1 MKEGWE
7 YKTLGECC
15 EKINGLWKG
24 KKEPFVN
31 VGVIRNANFTKEMT
45 LDFSNIEYLDVEVK
59 QYNSRKLKRGDLIVE
74 KSGGSEKQP
83 VGRVVLFLKGDGEY
97 SFSNFTS
104 VLRIINKDELLYEF
118 LYKFLLYIYRRGDTK
133 SMQKATTGIHNIEF
147 EKYLN
152 IRVPIIPIDEQ
163 RRIVSYLDS
172 SFQLID
178 KIKEKAQKSL
188 SEAKALFQSALAE
201 AMEPKE
207 GWEENTLGD
216 ISDNTKNINWKYDT
230 STYKYIDLSSVDR
243 DKSVISNTIII
254 DKTNAPT
261 RAKQIV
267 KYCDILF
274 ATTRPLL
281 RRVTLIKKEYDE
293 SICSTGF
300 CVIRPKKTIIEPH
313 FVFYLFKD
321 EPFYKY
327 IEPLQNGANY
337 PAVTDKSVKL
347 YKFSYPKDISTQK
360 QIVSHLDKLSSNVKQ
375 MEEKYQK
382 IVEECDALKQA
393 MLRDVFE

>member
-15 EKINGLWKG
+15 NIYNGNSINSDYKMKNFSGRKEGYPFIATKDVSFNGIINYDNGIKI
-24 KKEPFVN
+24 PFETNYKIAFPGSVF
-31 VGVIRNANFTKEMT
+31 ICAE
-45 LDFSNIEYLDVEVK
+45 
-59 QYNSRKLKRGDLIVE
+59 
-74 KSGGSEKQP
+74 GGSA
-83 VGRVVLFLKGDGEY
+83 GRKIALVNKKVCFGNKLFCIAPYDNE
-97 SFSNFTS
+97 
-104 VLRIINKDELLYEF
+104 EF
-118 LYKFLLYIYRRGDTK
+118 IGKYIYYYMNSALFQNQFRTFL
-133 SMQKATTGIHNIEF
+133 TGLIGGVSAKKFRDILLL
-147 EKYLN
+147 K
-152 IRVPIIPIDEQ
+152 IPFNEQ

-254 DKTNAPT
+254 DKTNAPS